1 MFEGFGGLFESQ
13 QISSNPIYLGRFS
26 EFFWER
32 HRWDATLIFSKAM
45 KERVECIMKTVKV
58 AGENRK
64 HKVSVYA
71 LSTCIWCKLTKQFL
85 NENRVEYEY
94 VDVDLCSA
102 EDRDAIRREITDR
115 GGSFSFPTVIVD
127 DKILITGF
135 RKDRLKEVLEI

>member
-1 MFEGFGGLFESQ
+1 
-13 QISSNPIYLGRFS
+13 
-26 EFFWER
+26 
-32 HRWDATLIFSKAM
+32 
-45 KERVECIMKTVKV
+45 MKTVKV

-94 VDVDLCSA
+94 VDVDLCSV

-135 RKDRLKEVLEI
+135 RKERLKEVLEI